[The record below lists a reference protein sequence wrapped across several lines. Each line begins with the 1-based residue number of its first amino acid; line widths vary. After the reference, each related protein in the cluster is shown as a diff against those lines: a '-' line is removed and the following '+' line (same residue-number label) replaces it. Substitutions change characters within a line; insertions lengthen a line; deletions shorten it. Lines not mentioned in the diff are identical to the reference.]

1 MKGTIKEQRSNHDA
15 HDLLLGILYYFPEN
29 AKWDELSFHEAL
41 YKISKNYKVLKF
53 LKFKELSGNLYCEDL
68 GKVFDFLELSGILT
82 RRNEFTELDV
92 KLIQS
97 FFDEEIKQTFPE
109 NEINSIEEIADELKN
124 LLLQN

>member
-68 GKVFDFLELSGILT
+68 GKVFDLLELSNTKATSG
-82 RRNEFTELDV
+82 N
-92 KLIQS
+92 
-97 FFDEEIKQTFPE
+97 
-109 NEINSIEEIADELKN
+109 IAKN
-124 LLLQN
+124 VETTARQEYG